1 MAADSS
7 MGFHQG
13 IIPSFYN
20 QHMVSFQS
28 GTMNN
33 NYRGTNGS
41 ATVGTSSNAG
51 LFLSP
56 SSSSNLISNMPG
68 PTIGQ
73 AGSSSSEPFCG
84 PMPKFKFVTGS
95 PADWSLN
102 ELAILKEGLVRYTIA
117 QLRLN
122 IKSRF

>member
-13 IIPSFYN
+13 IIPNFYN

-33 NYRGTNGS
+33 NYRGMNGR
-41 ATVGTSSNAG
+41 ATVGTSNNTG

-56 SSSSNLISNMPG
+56 NSSSNLISNMPG

-73 AGSSSSEPFCG
+73 AGSSSGDPFCG
-84 PMPKFKFVTGS
+84 PMPKYKFVTGS
-95 PADWSLN
+95 PADWSLK

-122 IKSRF
+122 I